1 MPYRRLA
8 LFAFT
13 ALLALSL
20 GGSAVLAPAG
30 AADTTVTISQ
40 GVDPVTMD
48 PLKRTITPTTNVHF
62 NLFDTLVRQDRE
74 GNLIPSVA
82 TSWKRVAPTVWE
94 FKLRRDVKFW
104 NGDPLT
110 SADVK
115 FSVEKIKDPPE
126 LSEQGPRVATIERIE
141 TPDPYTVRYITAK
154 PTALIAGY
162 PWQVFIVDSKLWKE
176 HGDDVG
182 HASNP
187 SYPAEHPMGSG
198 PFIFKSW
205 RKDEQ
210 LVMEANPNYWHGRPA
225 VDRVIWKPIPEAAA
239 RVAALRTGETDLI
252 TNVPAQYQLQLAAG
266 RSTRLSSA
274 RSIRVLFFAFN
285 TLKPGPQQNKLVRQA
300 LNYAVDVPAIIQ
312 TVLGGRAYPIN
323 GPLPPNFVGYDPK
336 IPFFHHDLAKA
347 KELLAKAGYPD
358 GKGIDMVINAPIGRY
373 NKDKEIGEAIAGQLN
388 QTGGHFTPKIQEWT
402 TYVNSTSARALTP
415 VYELAWGNNSYDAD
429 NTLTSLFTSDARLST
444 YANPALDKLI
454 VDARYET
461 DPKKR
466 QGVYDKALDIIH
478 DEAPWIFMFQYEDL
492 YGTTKRLVWE
502 ARGDENIF
510 CDQMKLR

>member
-1 MPYRRLA
+1 MPYGRRA
-8 LFAFT
+8 LLSFA
-13 ALLALSL
+13 ALLAMSF
-20 GGSAVLAPAG
+20 GGSAALAPAG
-30 AADTTVTISQ
+30 AADSTVTVSQ

-48 PLKRTITPTTNVHF
+48 PLKRTITPTTNVHY
-62 NLFDTLVRQDRE
+62 NIFDTLVRQDRE
-74 GNLIPSVA
+74 GKLLPWVA

-126 LSEQGPRVATIERIE
+126 GSEQGPRVATVERIE

-154 PTALIAGY
+154 PTAMIAGY
-162 PWQVFIVDSKLWKE
+162 PWQVFIVDSKYWKE

-182 HASNP
+182 HS
-187 SYPAEHPMGSG
+187 SGYQAEHPMGSG
-198 PFIFKSW
+198 PYIFKSW

-210 LVMEANPNYWHGRPA
+210 LVMEANPTYWHGRPS
-225 VDRVIWKPIPEAAA
+225 VDRVVWKPIPEAAA

-252 TNVPAQYQLQLAAG
+252 TNVPAQYQLQLAGG
-266 RSTRLSSA
+266 RNTRLTSA

-300 LNYAVDVPAIIQ
+300 LNYALDVPAIIQ
-312 TVLGGRAYPIN
+312 TVLGGRAYAVN
-323 GPLPPNFVGYDPK
+323 TPLPPNFVGYDPK
-336 IPFFHHDLAKA
+336 IPPYRHDLAKA

-373 NKDKEIGEAIAGQLN
+373 NKDKEIGEAVAGQLN
-388 QTGGHFTPKIQEWT
+388 QTGGHFTTKIQEWT

-461 DPKKR
+461 DPKSR
-466 QGVYDKALDIIH
+466 QAVYDRALEIIH
-478 DEAPWIFMFQYEDL
+478 DEAPWLFMFQYEDL
-492 YGTTKRLVWE
+492 YATTKRLVWD
-502 ARGDENIF
+502 ARGDEDIF
-510 CDQMKLR
+510 CDEMKLR

>member
-1 MPYRRLA
+1 MPYGRRA
-8 LFAFT
+8 LLSFA

-30 AADTTVTISQ
+30 AADSTVTVSQ

-48 PLKRTITPTTNVHF
+48 PLKRTITPTTNVHY
-62 NLFDTLVRQDRE
+62 NLFDTLVRQDKD
-74 GNLIPSVA
+74 GKLLPSVA
-82 TSWKRVAPTVWE
+82 TSWKRIAPTVWE

-126 LSEQGPRVATIERIE
+126 GSEQGPRVATVERIE

-154 PTALIAGY
+154 PTAMIAGY
-162 PWQVFIVDSKLWKE
+162 PWQVFIVDSKYWKE

-182 HASNP
+182 HS
-187 SYPAEHPMGSG
+187 SGYQAEHPMGSG
-198 PFIFKSW
+198 PYIFKSW

-210 LVMEANPNYWHGRPA
+210 LVMEANPTYWHGRPS
-225 VDRVIWKPIPEAAA
+225 VDRVVWKPIPEAAA

-252 TNVPAQYQLQLAAG
+252 TNVPAQYQLQLAGG
-266 RSTRLSSA
+266 RNTRLTSA

-285 TLKPGPQQNKLVRQA
+285 TLRPGPQQNKLVRQA
-300 LNYAVDVPAIIQ
+300 LNYALDVPAIIQ
-312 TVLGGRAYPIN
+312 TVLGGRAYAVN
-323 GPLPPNFVGYDPK
+323 TPLPPNFVGYDPK
-336 IPFFHHDLAKA
+336 IPPYRHDLAKA

-373 NKDKEIGEAIAGQLN
+373 NKDKEIGEAVAGQLN
-388 QTGGHFTPKIQEWT
+388 QTGGHFTTKIQEWT

-461 DPKKR
+461 DPKSR
-466 QGVYDKALDIIH
+466 QAVYDKALEIIH
-478 DEAPWIFMFQYEDL
+478 DEAPWLFMFQYEDL
-492 YGTTKRLVWE
+492 YATTKRLVWD
-502 ARGDENIF
+502 ARGDEDIF
-510 CDQMKLR
+510 CDEMKLK

>member
-1 MPYRRLA
+1 MPYGRRA
-8 LFAFT
+8 LLSFA

-20 GGSAVLAPAG
+20 GGSAALAPAG
-30 AADTTVTISQ
+30 AADSTVTISQ

-48 PLKRTITPTTNVHF
+48 PLKRTITPTTNVHY
-62 NLFDTLVRQDRE
+62 NIFDTLVRQDRE
-74 GNLIPSVA
+74 GKLFPWVA
-82 TSWKRVAPTVWE
+82 TSWKRVTPTVWE
-94 FKLRRDVKFW
+94 FKLRHDVKFW

-115 FSVEKIKDPPE
+115 FSVEKIKDPAE
-126 LSEQGPRVATIERIE
+126 GSEQGPRVATVERIE
-141 TPDPYTVRYITAK
+141 TPDSYTVRYITAK
-154 PTALIAGY
+154 PTAMIAGY
-162 PWQVFIVDSKLWKE
+162 PWQVFIVDSKYWKE

-182 HASNP
+182 HS
-187 SYPAEHPMGSG
+187 SGYQAEHPMGSG
-198 PFIFKSW
+198 PYIFKSW

-210 LVMEANPNYWHGRPA
+210 LVTEANANYWHGRPS
-225 VDRVIWKPIPEAAA
+225 VDSVIWKPIPEAAA

-252 TNVPAQYQLQLAAG
+252 TNVPAQYQLQLAGG
-266 RSTRLSSA
+266 RNTRLTSA

-300 LNYAVDVPAIIQ
+300 LNYAIDVPAIIQ
-312 TVLGGRAYPIN
+312 TVLGGRAYAVN
-323 GPLPPNFVGYDPK
+323 TPLPPNFVGYDPK
-336 IPFFHHDLAKA
+336 IPFYHHDLAKA

-358 GKGIDMVINAPIGRY
+358 GKGIDMLINAPIGRY
-373 NKDKEIGEAIAGQLN
+373 NKDKEIAEAIAGQLS
-388 QTGGHFTPKIQEWT
+388 QTGGHFTTKIQEWT
-402 TYVNSTSARALTP
+402 TYVNFTSSRGLTP

-466 QGVYDKALDIIH
+466 QAVYDKSLEIIH
-478 DEAPWIFMFQYEDL
+478 DEAPWLFMFQYEDL
-492 YGTTKRLVWE
+492 YATTKRLAWE
-502 ARGDENIF
+502 ARGDEDIF
-510 CDQMKLR
+510 CDEMKLK

>member
-1 MPYRRLA
+1 MAHRR
-8 LFAFT
+8 FAFIPFA
-13 ALLALSL
+13 ALLATTL
-20 GGSAVLAPAG
+20 GGSAGVGPAR
-30 AADTTVTISQ
+30 AADASTVTISQ

-48 PLKRTITPTTNVHF
+48 PLKRTITPTTNVHY

-74 GNLIPSVA
+74 GKLLPWVA
-82 TSWKRVAPTVWE
+82 TSWKRAAPTVWE
-94 FKLRRDVKFW
+94 FKLRHDVKFW

-126 LSEQGPRVATIERIE
+126 GSEQGPRVATVERIE

-162 PWQVFIVDSKLWKE
+162 PWQVFIVDAKYWKE

-182 HASNP
+182 HS
-187 SYPAEHPMGSG
+187 SGYQAEHPMGSG
-198 PFIFKSW
+198 PYIFKSW

-210 LVMEANPNYWHGRPA
+210 LVMEANPNYWHGRPGVA
-225 VDRVIWKPIPEAAA
+225 RVIWKPIPEAAA

-266 RSTRLSSA
+266 RNTRLTSE

-285 TLKPGPQQNKLVRQA
+285 TLRPGPQQNKLVRQA
-300 LNYAVDVPAIIQ
+300 LNYAIDVPAIIG
-312 TVLGGRAYPIN
+312 TVLGGRAFPVN
-323 GPLPPNFVGYDPK
+323 SPLPPNFVGYDPK
-336 IPFFHHDLAKA
+336 IPFYRHDLAKA
-347 KELLAKAGYPD
+347 KALLAQAGYPD
-358 GKGIDMVINAPIGRY
+358 GKGIDMLINAPIGRY

-388 QTGGHFTPKIQEWT
+388 ATGGHFTTKIQEWT
-402 TYVNSTSARALTP
+402 TYVNLTSSRGLSP

-466 QGVYDKALDIIH
+466 QAVYDKALTIIH
-478 DEAPWIFMFQYEDL
+478 DEAPWLFMFQYEDL
-492 YGTTKRLVWE
+492 YATTKRLAWE
-502 ARGDENIF
+502 ARGDETIF
-510 CDQMKLR
+510 CDERSLK

>member
-1 MPYRRLA
+1 MPYRRFA
-8 LFAFT
+8 LFLFV

-20 GGSAVLAPAG
+20 GGSAALAPAG
-30 AADTTVTISQ
+30 AADATVTISQ

-48 PLKRTITPTTNVHF
+48 PLKRTITPTTNVHY
-62 NLFDTLVRQDRE
+62 NIFDTLVRQDRE
-74 GNLIPSVA
+74 GKLIPSVA

-94 FKLRRDVKFW
+94 FKLRHDVKFW

-115 FSVEKIKDPPE
+115 FSVEKIKDPAE
-126 LSEQGPRVATIERIE
+126 GSEQGPRVATVERIE

-154 PTALIAGY
+154 PTAMIAGY
-162 PWQVFIVDSKLWKE
+162 PWQVFIVDSKYWKE

-182 HASNP
+182 HS
-187 SYPAEHPMGSG
+187 SGYQAEHPMGSG
-198 PFIFKSW
+198 PYIFKSW

-210 LVMEANPNYWHGRPA
+210 LVMEANPTYWHGRPS
-225 VDRVIWKPIPEAAA
+225 VDRVVWKPIPEAAA

-252 TNVPAQYQLQLAAG
+252 TNVPSQYQLQLAGG
-266 RSTRLSSA
+266 RNTRLTSA

-285 TLKPGPQQNKLVRQA
+285 TLRPGPQQNKLVRQA
-300 LNYAVDVPAIIQ
+300 LNYALDVPAIIQ
-312 TVLGGRAYPIN
+312 TVLGGRAYAVN
-323 GPLPPNFVGYDPK
+323 TPLPPNFVGYDPK
-336 IPFFHHDLAKA
+336 IPFYRHDLAKA

-358 GKGIDMVINAPIGRY
+358 GKGIDMLINAPIGRY
-373 NKDKEIGEAIAGQLN
+373 NKDKEVGEAVAGQLS
-388 QTGGHFTPKIQEWT
+388 QTGGHFTTKIQEWT

-461 DPKKR
+461 DPKSR
-466 QGVYDKALDIIH
+466 QAVYDKALEIIH
-478 DEAPWIFMFQYEDL
+478 DEAPWLFMFQYEDL
-492 YGTTKRLVWE
+492 YATTKRLVWD
-502 ARGDENIF
+502 ARGDEDIF
-510 CDQMKLR
+510 CDEMKLR